1 MSWMSFKA
9 LLSAFF
15 CLSILYFLFMTE
27 SFNKSLSIISHFPS
41 SCCLLDIL
49 SFMASSLQTLET
61 IVWENPV
68 DLQLLKSMSTS
79 LNAPSFFHV
88 IGWLDIQYIRGIIG
102 SSSKTPYKALELLHV
117 VSIRNSCWNI
127 SESKISFSQEV
138 KSVTFLW
145 GCLLSANSTSL
156 SKCLEEKNMARIS
169 AGHLVLC
176 CGRCWQERCRTRM
189 WTPPLSSGEW
199 ATTVCSC
206 PCPTAVQ
213 RASNCCWGNAGEQTW
228 RETKLEGRKKIK

>member
-1 MSWMSFKA
+1 MRKSSRSAASEIYEYFPKCTEFLPCDWLVRYSVYKGNYRFA
-9 LLSAFF
+9 L
-15 CLSILYFLFMTE
+15 
-27 SFNKSLSIISHFPS
+27 SLSHQR
-41 SCCLLDIL
+41 L
-49 SFMASSLQTLET
+49 
-61 IVWENPV
+61 
-68 DLQLLKSMSTS
+68 
-79 LNAPSFFHV
+79 
-88 IGWLDIQYIRGIIG
+88 
-102 SSSKTPYKALELLHV
+102 YKALELLHV

-145 GCLLSANSTSL
+145 GCLLSANFTSL
-156 SKCLEEKNMARIS
+156 SKCLEERNMARIS

-228 RETKLEGRKKIK
+228 RETKLEGRKKIKSLRGKML